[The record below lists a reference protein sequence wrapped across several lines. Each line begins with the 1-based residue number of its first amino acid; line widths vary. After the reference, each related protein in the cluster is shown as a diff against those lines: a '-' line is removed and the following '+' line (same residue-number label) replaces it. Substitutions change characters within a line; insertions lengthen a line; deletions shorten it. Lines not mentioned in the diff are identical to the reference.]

1 VDYTEALIVAA
12 RVAGILLGAFILE
25 RLLRRSIR
33 HLVQRLIDDRIAREA
48 AREQQAGASDASGAP
63 PRLSMVHLRRLAER
77 SERARQRVGTL
88 GAVLG
93 NVASIVIF
101 TLAILLVLGE
111 LDISLGPLIAGAG
124 IAGVALGFG
133 AQSLVRDFLSGIF
146 IVMEDQYGVGDI
158 VDVGSASG
166 VVEEVTLRVT
176 RVRDVQGTL
185 WHVPNGEIR
194 RVGNMSQLWA
204 RVILDAEVAY
214 DTDIAEASKVIKEV
228 ADGLWREAL
237 PTAPILEEPEL
248 WGIEDF
254 GVKGISIRLAV
265 KTEPGSQ
272 WAISREL
279 RARLKRAFDERG
291 IQIPFFQGTG
301 WPPGHAEGGGV
312 AEGGGREAEGGR
324 APRS

>member
-1 VDYTEALIVAA
+1 MNVSDVLIVVA
-12 RVAGILLGAFILE
+12 RVGGILVVAFILDL
-25 RLLRRSIR
+25 LLRRSISR
-33 HLVQRLIDDRIAREA
+33 LVQRLVDDRVAREA
-48 AREQQAGASDASGAP
+48 AREQGEGAP
-63 PRLSMVHLRRLAER
+63 VPSGVRQHLAVLNLRRRAER

-88 GAVLG
+88 GAVLR

-101 TLAILLVLGE
+101 TLAVLMVLGE

-158 VDVGSASG
+158 VDVGEASG

-176 RVRDVQGTL
+176 RLRDVQGTL

-237 PTAPILEEPEL
+237 TTAPILEEPEL
-248 WGIEDF
+248 WGIEEF
-254 GVKGISIRLAV
+254 GLKGISIRLAV

-291 IQIPFFQGTG
+291 IQIPFFQGTA
-301 WPPGHAEGGGV
+301 WPSGQAEGGAGPAGDAV
-312 AEGGGREAEGGR
+312 KPPQG
-324 APRS
+324 

>member
-12 RVAGILLGAFILE
+12 RVAGILLVAFVLE

-33 HLVQRLIDDRIAREA
+33 HLVQRLIDDRVAREA
-48 AREQQAGASDASGAP
+48 AREPQAGAPDPSGAP
-63 PRLSMVHLRRLAER
+63 QRLSVLRLRRLAER

-158 VDVGSASG
+158 VDVGAASG

-204 RVILDAEVAY
+204 RVILDAEVSY
-214 DTDIAEASKVIKEV
+214 DTDITEASKVIKEV
-228 ADGLWREAL
+228 ADGLWRDAL

-301 WPPGHAEGGGV
+301 WPPGHAEGGAGAAGTS
-312 AEGGGREAEGGR
+312 AEGEGGR